1 MTITERSVASV
12 EILDLEGVLGVG
24 NAVALDDVVRALVA
38 KGRRNIVVNMSGVSH
53 VDSTGIAMLVAS
65 YAAVNRVGGHLILA
79 GLIARVRKVL
89 AITHLLAVFDTS
101 ESEADALALL
111 SAPPQHAVA
120 EMRRERRGPPLE
132 RKSLWRRSHRF
143 ADNAG
148 VVNRVRRDRGREL
161 A

>member
-38 KGRRNIVVNMSGVSH
+38 KGRRNIVVNMTGVSH

-120 EMRRERRGPPLE
+120 
-132 RKSLWRRSHRF
+132 
-143 ADNAG
+143 
-148 VVNRVRRDRGREL
+148 
-161 A
+161 